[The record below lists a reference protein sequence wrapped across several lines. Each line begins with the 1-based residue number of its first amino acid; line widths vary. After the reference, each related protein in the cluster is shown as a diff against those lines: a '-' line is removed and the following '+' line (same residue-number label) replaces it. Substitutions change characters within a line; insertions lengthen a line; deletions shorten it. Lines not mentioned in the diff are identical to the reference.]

1 MSSQH
6 KKALAQGR
14 DQGRAIRR
22 YLDALA
28 RQRPRRGR
36 RRTAESANR
45 QLRETVDQLAKASS
59 LARVELLQRRIDLE
73 SEIATMGQ
81 DGGSDLSELEAGF
94 IAAAK
99 SYSQRKGITVQAWL
113 QGGVPRSVLRQAG
126 LTSPRGSAGKRAE
139 KRSASTRARAAT
151 KTQRPATTR
160 TRGTLK
166 KTSTRGATK
175 KRRTTATRKATNGR
189 RRSPSTVR
197 RTTTA
202 RRGRPAATKRSGR

>member
-14 DQGRAIRR
+14 EQGRAIRL

-28 RQRPRRGR
+28 RQKPRRGR

-45 QLRETVDQLAKASS
+45 QLRETVDQLAKAKS

-73 SEIATMGQ
+73 SELATRGQ
-81 DGGSDLSELEAGF
+81 DGGSDLSQLEAGF

-126 LTSPRGSAGKRAE
+126 LTSPRGRAAKRGGKRAT
-139 KRSASTRARAAT
+139 STRARAAT
-151 KTQRPATTR
+151 KTRRPVQTR
-160 TRGTLK
+160 TRGAA
-166 KTSTRGATK
+166 KT
-175 KRRTTATRKATNGR
+175 RRTTGTRKATNGR

-197 RTTTA
+197 RTSTA

>member
-14 DQGRAIRR
+14 EQGRAIRR

-28 RQRPRRGR
+28 RQKPRRGR

-45 QLRETVDQLAKASS
+45 QLRETVDQLAKAKS

-73 SEIATMGQ
+73 SEIAAMGQ

-94 IAAAK
+94 IRAAK

-126 LTSPRGSAGKRAE
+126 LTAPRGSAG

-151 KTQRPATTR
+151 KTRRPAKTR
-160 TRGTLK
+160 
-166 KTSTRGATK
+166 TRGATK
-175 KRRTTATRKATNGR
+175 TRAGGAAKTRRPAATRKATNGR
-189 RRSPSTVR
+189 RRSASTVR
-197 RTTTA
+197 RTTAA